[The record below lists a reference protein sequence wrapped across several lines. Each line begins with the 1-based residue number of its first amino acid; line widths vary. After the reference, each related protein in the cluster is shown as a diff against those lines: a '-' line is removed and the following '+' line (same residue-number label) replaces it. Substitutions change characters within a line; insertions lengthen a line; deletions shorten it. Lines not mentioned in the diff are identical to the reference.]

1 MNLVRDIFAPIK
13 KIVGADNLSTTAV
26 SKAING
32 DSITV
37 IAVSGNVWIN
47 PLGTAVADATSIGL
61 TTGTQLNLVVSG
73 SLSLISDSSGASY
86 RIIHWGV

>member
-1 MNLVRDIFAPIK
+1 MNLVRDIFAPVK

-37 IAVSGNVWIN
+37 VAVSGNLWIN
-47 PLGTAVADATSIGL
+47 PLGTAVADVTSIGL
-61 TTGTQLNLVVSG
+61 TEGMQINMVVMD
-73 SLSLISDSSGASY
+73 SLSLISDSTGASY
-86 RIIHWGV
+86 RIVHWAI